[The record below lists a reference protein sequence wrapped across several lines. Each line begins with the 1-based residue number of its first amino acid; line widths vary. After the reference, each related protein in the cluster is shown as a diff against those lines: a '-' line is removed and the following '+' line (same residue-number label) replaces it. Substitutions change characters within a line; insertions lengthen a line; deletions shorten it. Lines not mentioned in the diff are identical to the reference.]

1 MPHEKNESLDLLA
14 RHLLTTAQPADD
26 AAQPDRSDEP
36 PHDRQTEDGR
46 VQIGPT
52 DI

>member
-1 MPHEKNESLDLLA
+1 MLHEKNESLDLLA
-14 RHLLTTAQPADD
+14 RHLLTDRPADD
-26 AAQPDRSDEP
+26 AARPDRSDEP
-36 PHDRQTEDGR
+36 QPERQPEDGR